1 MAKAE
6 PNNDANHE
14 FATDPHLSMSRET
27 WRLFRILSEFVDAIE
42 VMHELPHG
50 VSVFG
55 SARTKPDDPYYKLAE
70 ECGRKLVEADL
81 PVITGGGPGIMEA
94 ANKGAFE
101 AKGTSIGLNIAL
113 PMEQEPNPYQTH
125 ELNFRYFFARKVMFV
140 KYARGFIIFPG
151 GFGTMDE
158 FFESLTLMQTMKI
171 DPFPVVCVGTKYW
184 SGLVD
189 WIKGTMLEEFACV
202 SAKDMDLFH
211 LTDDVDEAV
220 KIVTSCSTSPGVQ
233 CELDPGMARNA
244 MVPTGEGTHAGVIP
258 RHTQRGRK
266 K

>member
-1 MAKAE
+1 LNKENYLPEADIQTE
-6 PNNDANHE
+6 YQH
-14 FATDPHLSMSRET
+14 SMSRET

-42 VMHELPHG
+42 VMHELPSG

-55 SARTKPDDPYYKLAE
+55 SARTKPDDPYYQQAE
-70 ECGRKLVEADL
+70 QCGRLLVEAGL

-94 ANKGAFE
+94 ANKGAFD

-113 PMEQEPNPYQTH
+113 PMEQEPNRYQTH

-171 DPFPVVCVGTKYW
+171 DPFPVVCVGKKYW
-184 SGLVD
+184 AGLFD
-189 WIKGTMLEEFACV
+189 WIKTTMLEDFETI
-202 SAKDMDLFH
+202 SKKDLDLFY
-211 LTDDVDEAV
+211 LTDDVEDAV
-220 KIVTSCSTSPGVQ
+220 NAVVNCSTHPGVK
-233 CELDPGMARNA
+233 CELKPGSVRTA
-244 MVPTGEGTHAGVIP
+244 MEPTGEGTRAGVMP
-258 RHTQRGRK
+258 RHRSQRKR
-266 K
+266 